1 MRVTALFQIQV
12 LIPKKTQRIINKVMH
27 KIFPITWLLLK
38 LVNAIV
44 DLLKLSSS
52 FCLVRRRL
60 LGHNAERLIMIIY
73 SNYRVLTNTTEEIFP
88 EPSNQSSLISSYK
101 KTLNSLKNTLF
112 SHSNDWIRRLLINDL
127 RRIASREVLSR
138 KFNQTL
144 NTTPVIFFIIK
155 IDCKVMLIFWT

>member
-12 LIPKKTQRIINKVMH
+12 LIPKKPQRIINKVMH

-112 SHSNDWIRRLLINDL
+112 SHSNDWIRRLLRDQRFEENCFL
-127 RRIASREVLSR
+127 GSFVE
-138 KFNQTL
+138 
-144 NTTPVIFFIIK
+144 K
-155 IDCKVMLIFWT
+155 I